1 MCAESSKSTYTR
13 RIANNECVRCGAQND
28 SSLRKCSKCRGLESI
43 WRKNTRDRRRDQEK
57 RYKQSIYDQRICC
70 HSKDSD
76 TKMNRPVIEHSYI
89 TPRRIR
95 MLRRLQRNKCL
106 YCSQTLQVLNR
117 RQPDGLT
124 VERLR
129 NYLPHNSDNV
139 ILCCHQ
145 CNVRRI
151 GNKKNIGKTN
161 LQIFYDIWCQ
171 YKESGIPTGEQKVN
185 TLQREPL
192 RFQPD
197 VIV

>member
-1 MCAESSKSTYTR
+1 MCAEDFKSTYSR
-13 RIANNECVRCGAQND
+13 RIENKQCVRCGIAQD
-28 SSLRKCSKCRGLESI
+28 SNLRKCTKCRSLESV
-43 WRKNTRDRRRDQEK
+43 WRKETRDRRRTQE
-57 RYKQSIYDQRICC
+57 RMYKQSIYDKRICC
-70 HSKDSD
+70 HSRDSD

-106 YCSQTLQVLNR
+106 YCTQTLQVLNR

-129 NYLPHNSDNV
+129 NNLPHNADNV
-139 ILCCHQ
+139 ILCCHR

-161 LQIFYDIWCQ
+161 LQIFYEIWNQ
-171 YKESGIPTGEQKVN
+171 YKQSSVPTGKQKVN
-185 TLQREPL
+185 TLQRKS
-192 RFQPD
+192 RCFQPN